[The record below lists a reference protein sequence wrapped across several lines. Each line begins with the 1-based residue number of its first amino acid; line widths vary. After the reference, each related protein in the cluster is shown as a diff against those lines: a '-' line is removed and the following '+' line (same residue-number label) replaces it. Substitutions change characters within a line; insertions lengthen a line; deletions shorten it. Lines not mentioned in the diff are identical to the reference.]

1 MSQFL
6 KNLAYYL
13 KKISHSLQQFI
24 KINLLFIL
32 AIWLHT
38 IETSAE
44 TYTCS
49 TSSSEQ
55 NCGFGVGGPNWTLND
70 GDTLRITSTGSIDR
84 GTGWYSVDA
93 PANGTIINEGRL
105 AGNSAD
111 FYPGPNTTM
120 NNSGTVNSR
129 SEGLDWSDGTIINSG
144 TINGSPA
151 IKINSAY
158 GRSTSITNSG
168 ALNTSWSQAIRILNA
183 SGHTLVNTGTITGGS
198 SGDVFVE
205 AAATLSSLSN
215 LQGSSSSALRYS
227 GKLPTAYKI
236 IFNGTSYGKIS
247 GSNVSG
253 AMTFSIDTANSVNIT
268 SGTYNSVI
276 VGIEN
281 AGVGDTDNDGIVTG
295 TSGAVNWTLNETS
308 TSGTWNLTIATS
320 DSTPPTMN
328 ITAAGV
334 TSGSTTSNANLSLT
348 FTSSEPTTNF
358 AASDITVTN
367 GAISNFSAT
376 SSTVYTATFTPTS
389 SGATTI
395 NVAGGRFT
403 DAAGNN
409 NTAATQFSWTYDGTV
424 PAMIIT
430 AAEVVSGASS
440 DKATLSITFTSNKAT
455 TNFAASDI
463 TVTNGAISNFSAT
476 SSTVYTATFT
486 PTTPGIATI
495 NVAAGTFTDSA
506 GNNNV
511 ASTQFSWTYG
521 IKPNTKADVVGII
534 KASANTTLNFQK
546 ISQRSVDSR
555 LSWLNNN
562 KDLAEKSRQGVKV
575 LLANPYLNELVNGTS
590 KGFKETKFSDIAVL
604 AANYEKKSS
613 TSDIVSDIE
622 TNAFKLAM
630 GELKKQTNILKNL
643 NPTDGTIF
651 GDWSAWSEGEFRIG
665 KFNSSSNVSD
675 QKFDSYGISLGID
688 RPYWGNGILGFSL
701 TFGKDDVDI
710 GSLGSKVKSD
720 NLSFAV
726 YSRFNEIN
734 LPPVETTIG
743 IGKNK
748 MGNRRVDGSQT
759 LSGERE
765 VNMIFGS
772 AKIYSKPYIEDKIT
786 LTPYGQLQVAY
797 IELEN
802 YSESGGSLALTY
814 KNQNV
819 NRGMASLGT
828 EMIYNI
834 HLAEGRLKPFS
845 SLEYG
850 YDFTKKSDVNMHYV
864 GDSTNYNIGVDK
876 LATSNWLARV
886 GANYDLQDKVI
897 ASLTYEFTQAV
908 NAGQTNALRFQL
920 NAKF

>member
-1 MSQFL
+1 MSFFVKSFVSLIIFFL
-6 KNLAYYL
+6 TFKSVNAHDFTTVS
-13 KKISHSLQQFI
+13 KH
-24 KINLLFIL
+24 
-32 AIWLHT
+32 
-38 IETSAE
+38 
-44 TYTCS
+44 
-49 TSSSEQ
+49 
-55 NCGFGVGGPNWTLND
+55 GGTQWTTADVPNQ
-70 GDTLRITSTGSIDR
+70 TG
-84 GTGWYSVDA
+84 
-93 PANGTIINEGRL
+93 
-105 AGNSAD
+105 
-111 FYPGPNTTM
+111 TTV
-120 NNSGTVNSR
+120 T
-129 SEGLDWSDGTIINSG
+129 G
-144 TINGSPA
+144 TINGVNLTFTHSLGGNVVAENGHVYLPGSPQGHL
-151 IKINSAY
+151 ILTFSTPVNINDIAF
-158 GRSTSITNSG
+158 
-168 ALNTSWSQAIRILNA
+168 NTG
-183 SGHTLVNTGTITGGS
+183 SGHDFGAVMFNSSNTRFFNYSHWSNANTNYWLSVNRDFFPNNDVKIIKFINWRETCYQDNPANPDCGGS
-198 SGDVFVE
+198 GPW
-205 AAATLSSLSN
+205 TN
-215 LQGSSSSALRYS
+215 
-227 GKLPTAYKI
+227 TI
-236 IFNGTSYGKIS
+236 IVK
-247 GSNVSG
+247 
-253 AMTFSIDTANSVNIT
+253 
-268 SGTYNSVI
+268 
-276 VGIEN
+276 GIKF
-281 AGVGDTDNDGIVTG
+281 
-295 TSGAVNWTLNETS
+295 AV
-308 TSGTWNLTIATS
+308 A
-320 DSTPPTMN
+320 DATPPTMN

-348 FTSSEPTTNF
+348 FTSSETTTNF

-424 PAMIIT
+424 PAMTIT

-440 DKATLSITFTSNKAT
+440 DKATLLITFTSNKAT

-534 KASANTTLNFQK
+534 KASANTTVNFQK

-562 KDLAEKSRQGVKV
+562 KDLAQKSRQGVKV

-604 AANYEKKSS
+604 ATNYEKKSS
-613 TSDIVSDIE
+613 TSDIASDIE

-688 RPYWGNGILGFSL
+688 KPYWGNGILGFSL

-726 YSRFNEIN
+726 YSRFNQIN

>member
-1 MSQFL
+1 MSRFL
-6 KNLAYYL
+6 ENLTYYCNRIYNFL
-13 KKISHSLQQFI
+13 RQVIILNF
-24 KINLLFIL
+24 LVIL

-55 NCGFGVGGPNWTLND
+55 NCGFGVGGPNWTLNN

-236 IFNGTSYGKIS
+236 IFNGTSYGMIS
-247 GSNVSG
+247 GSNVTG
-253 AMTFSIDTANSVNIT
+253 TMTFSIDTANSVNIT

-424 PAMIIT
+424 PAMTIT

-534 KASANTTLNFQK
+534 KASANTTVNFQK

-562 KDLAEKSRQGVKV
+562 KDLAQKSRQGVKV

-604 AANYEKKSS
+604 ATNYEKKSS
-613 TSDIVSDIE
+613 TSDIASDIE

-688 RPYWGNGILGFSL
+688 KPYWGNGILGFSL

>member
-1 MSQFL
+1 MSQSL
-6 KNLAYYL
+6 KNLTYYL
-13 KKISHSLQQFI
+13 KKISHFLRQVI
-24 KINLLFIL
+24 KIKFLTIL
-32 AIWLHT
+32 MIWLHT
-38 IETSAE
+38 IEIYGA
-44 TYTCS
+44 TYTLS
-49 TSSSEQ
+49 TASTAE
-55 NCGFGVGGPNWTLND
+55 NGGHTLSA
-70 GDTLRITSTGSIDR
+70 GDTLTITSTGSIER
-84 GTGWYSVDA
+84 GPDGWLSVRI
-93 PANGTIINEGRL
+93 PQNGTIINQGL
-105 AGNSAD
+105 LTGNSAD
-111 FYPGPNTTM
+111 GYGANMNTTI
-120 NNSGTVNSR
+120 NNSGTINSR
-129 SEGLDWSDGTIINSG
+129 SEGIDWADGTIINSN
-144 TINGSPA
+144 TVNSQNFVA
-151 IKINSAY
+151 IKINPPTTS
-158 GRSTSITNSG
+158 STSITNSG
-168 ALNTSWSQAIRILNA
+168 TLTGVDGGIRFWAGL
-183 SGHTLVNTGTITGGS
+183 GHTLVNTGRIAGGTL
-198 SGDVFVE
+198 GDVFVQN
-205 AAATLSSLSN
+205 AATISSLSN

-227 GKLPTAYKI
+227 GKLPSAYKI
-236 IFNGTSYGKIS
+236 IFNGTSYGMIS
-247 GSNVSG
+247 GSNVTG
-253 AMTFSIDTANSVNIT
+253 TMTFSIDTANSVNIT

-348 FTSSEPTTNF
+348 FTSSEATTNF

-424 PAMIIT
+424 PAMTIT

-440 DKATLSITFTSNKAT
+440 DKATLLITFTSNKAT

-534 KASANTTLNFQK
+534 KASANTTVNFQK

-562 KDLAEKSRQGVKV
+562 KDLAQKSRQGVKV

-604 AANYEKKSS
+604 ATNYEKKSS
-613 TSDIVSDIE
+613 TSDIASDIE

-688 RPYWGNGILGFSL
+688 KPYWGNGILGFSL

>member
-1 MSQFL
+1 M
-6 KNLAYYL
+6 
-13 KKISHSLQQFI
+13 
-24 KINLLFIL
+24 
-32 AIWLHT
+32 
-38 IETSAE
+38 
-44 TYTCS
+44 
-49 TSSSEQ
+49 
-55 NCGFGVGGPNWTLND
+55 
-70 GDTLRITSTGSIDR
+70 
-84 GTGWYSVDA
+84 
-93 PANGTIINEGRL
+93 
-105 AGNSAD
+105 
-111 FYPGPNTTM
+111 
-120 NNSGTVNSR
+120 
-129 SEGLDWSDGTIINSG
+129 
-144 TINGSPA
+144 
-151 IKINSAY
+151 
-158 GRSTSITNSG
+158 
-168 ALNTSWSQAIRILNA
+168 
-183 SGHTLVNTGTITGGS
+183 
-198 SGDVFVE
+198 
-205 AAATLSSLSN
+205 
-215 LQGSSSSALRYS
+215 
-227 GKLPTAYKI
+227 
-236 IFNGTSYGKIS
+236 IS
-247 GSNVSG
+247 GSNVTET
-253 AMTFSIDTANSVNIT
+253 MTFSIDTANSVNIT

-281 AGVGDTDNDGIVTG
+281 PGVGDTDNDGIVTG

-424 PAMIIT
+424 PAMTIT

-440 DKATLSITFTSNKAT
+440 DKATLLITFTSNKAT

-562 KDLAEKSRQGVKV
+562 KDLAQKSRQGVKV

-613 TSDIVSDIE
+613 TSDIASDIE

-688 RPYWGNGILGFSL
+688 KPYWGNGILGFSL

>member
-1 MSQFL
+1 MSQSL
-6 KNLAYYL
+6 KNLTYYL
-13 KKISHSLQQFI
+13 KKISHFLRQVI
-24 KINLLFIL
+24 KIKFLTIL
-32 AIWLHT
+32 MIWLHT
-38 IETSAE
+38 IEIYGA
-44 TYTCS
+44 TYTLS
-49 TSSSEQ
+49 TASTAE
-55 NCGFGVGGPNWTLND
+55 NGGHTLSA
-70 GDTLRITSTGSIDR
+70 GDTLTITSTGKIER
-84 GTGWYSVDA
+84 GPTGWLSVRI
-93 PANGTIINEGRL
+93 PQNGTIINQGL
-105 AGNSAD
+105 LTGNSAD
-111 FYPGPNTTM
+111 GYGANMNTTI
-120 NNSGTVNSR
+120 NNSGTIISR
-129 SEGLDWSDGTIINSG
+129 SEGIDWADGTIINSN
-144 TINGSPA
+144 TVTSQNFVA
-151 IKINSAY
+151 IKINPPTTS
-158 GRSTSITNSG
+158 STSITNSG
-168 ALNTSWSQAIRILNA
+168 TLTGVNGGIRFWAGL
-183 SGHTLVNTGTITGGS
+183 GHTLVNTGRIAGGTP
-198 SGDVFVE
+198 GDVFVQN
-205 AAATLSSLSN
+205 AATISSLSN

-227 GKLPTAYKI
+227 GKLPSAYKI
-236 IFNGTSYGKIS
+236 IFNGTSYGMIS
-247 GSNVSG
+247 GSNVTG
-253 AMTFSIDTANSVNIT
+253 TMTFSIDTANSVNIT

-376 SSTVYTATFTPTS
+376 SSTVYTATFTPT
-389 SGATTI
+389 
-395 NVAGGRFT
+395 
-403 DAAGNN
+403 
-409 NTAATQFSWTYDGTV
+409 
-424 PAMIIT
+424 
-430 AAEVVSGASS
+430 
-440 DKATLSITFTSNKAT
+440 
-455 TNFAASDI
+455 
-463 TVTNGAISNFSAT
+463 
-476 SSTVYTATFT
+476 
-486 PTTPGIATI
+486 TPGIATI

-562 KDLAEKSRQGVKV
+562 KDLAQKSRQGVKV

-604 AANYEKKSS
+604 ATNYEKKSS
-613 TSDIVSDIE
+613 TSDIASDIE

-688 RPYWGNGILGFSL
+688 KPYWGNGILGFSL

>member
-1 MSQFL
+1 
-6 KNLAYYL
+6 
-13 KKISHSLQQFI
+13 
-24 KINLLFIL
+24 
-32 AIWLHT
+32 
-38 IETSAE
+38 
-44 TYTCS
+44 
-49 TSSSEQ
+49 
-55 NCGFGVGGPNWTLND
+55 
-70 GDTLRITSTGSIDR
+70 
-84 GTGWYSVDA
+84 
-93 PANGTIINEGRL
+93 
-105 AGNSAD
+105 
-111 FYPGPNTTM
+111 
-120 NNSGTVNSR
+120 
-129 SEGLDWSDGTIINSG
+129 
-144 TINGSPA
+144 
-151 IKINSAY
+151 
-158 GRSTSITNSG
+158 
-168 ALNTSWSQAIRILNA
+168 
-183 SGHTLVNTGTITGGS
+183 
-198 SGDVFVE
+198 
-205 AAATLSSLSN
+205 
-215 LQGSSSSALRYS
+215 
-227 GKLPTAYKI
+227 
-236 IFNGTSYGKIS
+236 
-247 GSNVSG
+247 
-253 AMTFSIDTANSVNIT
+253 MT
-268 SGTYNSVI
+268 
-276 VGIEN
+276 
-281 AGVGDTDNDGIVTG
+281 
-295 TSGAVNWTLNETS
+295 
-308 TSGTWNLTIATS
+308 
-320 DSTPPTMN
+320 
-328 ITAAGV
+328 
-334 TSGSTTSNANLSLT
+334 
-348 FTSSEPTTNF
+348 
-358 AASDITVTN
+358 
-367 GAISNFSAT
+367 
-376 SSTVYTATFTPTS
+376 
-389 SGATTI
+389 
-395 NVAGGRFT
+395 
-403 DAAGNN
+403 
-409 NTAATQFSWTYDGTV
+409 
-424 PAMIIT
+424 IT

-440 DKATLSITFTSNKAT
+440 DKATLLITFTSNKAT

-534 KASANTTLNFQK
+534 KASANTTVNFQK

-562 KDLAEKSRQGVKV
+562 KDLAQKSRQGVKV

-604 AANYEKKSS
+604 ATNYEKKSS
-613 TSDIVSDIE
+613 TSDIASDIE

-688 RPYWGNGILGFSL
+688 KPYWGNGILGFSL

-864 GDSTNYNIGVDK
+864 GDSTNYNIRVDK

-908 NAGQTNALRFQL
+908 NVGQTNALRFQL

>member
-6 KNLAYYL
+6 KNLAYYCNRIYNFL
-13 KKISHSLQQFI
+13 RQVIILNF
-24 KINLLFIL
+24 LVIL

-55 NCGFGVGGPNWTLND
+55 NCGFGVGGPNWTLNN

-236 IFNGTSYGKIS
+236 IFNGTSYGKIV
-247 GSNVSG
+247 GSNVTG
-253 AMTFSIDTANSVNIT
+253 AMAFSIDTANSVNIT

-276 VGIEN
+276 AGIEN
-281 AGVGDTDNDGIVTG
+281 AGVGDADNDGIVTG
-295 TSGAVNWTLNETS
+295 TSGALNWTLNETG
-308 TSGTWNLTIATS
+308 TSGTWNLTIAAS
-320 DSTPPTMN
+320 DTTPPTLN

-348 FTSSEPTTNF
+348 FTSSEATTNF
-358 AASDITVTN
+358 AADDITVTN
-367 GAISNFSAT
+367 GTISNFAAT
-376 SSTVYTATFTPTS
+376 SSTVYTATFTPAS

-395 NVAGGRFT
+395 NVAGGKFT

-424 PAMIIT
+424 PTMTIT
-430 AAEVVSGASS
+430 AAEVISGASS
-440 DKATLSITFTSNKAT
+440 DNSTLSLTFTSNKAT

-463 TVTNGAISNFSAT
+463 TVTNGTISNFSAT

-486 PTTPGIATI
+486 PTAPGSTTI
-495 NVAAGTFTDSA
+495 NIAAGTFTDST
-506 GNNNV
+506 GNNNL
-511 ASTQFSWTYG
+511 ASTQFTWTYG
-521 IKPNTKADVVGII
+521 IKPDTKADVIGIV
-534 KASANTTLNFQK
+534 KASVNTTINFLK

-562 KDLAEKSRQGVKV
+562 KDLTQKSRQGIKV
-575 LLANPYLNELVNGTS
+575 SLANPYLNEVVNGTS
-590 KGFKETKFSDIAVL
+590 KGFKETKFSDIAML
-604 AANYEKKSS
+604 AANYEKKSNS
-613 TSDIVSDIE
+613 SDIASDIE
-622 TNAFKLAM
+622 TSAFKLAM
-630 GELKKQTNILKNL
+630 AELKKRTNAPNNL
-643 NPTDGTIF
+643 NPTSGPVF

-665 KFNSSSNVSD
+665 KFNSSSSVSD
-675 QKFDSYGISLGID
+675 QDFDSYGISLGID
-688 RPYWGNGILGFSL
+688 RPYWGNGIFGFSF

-710 GSLGSKVKSD
+710 GSSGSNVKSD

-726 YSRFNEIN
+726 YSRFDEPN
-734 LPPVETTIG
+734 LPPVEATVGLGKSKIG
-743 IGKNK
+743 NY
-748 MGNRRVDGSQT
+748 RVDGSQN
-759 LSGERE
+759 LSGERDM
-765 VNMIFGS
+765 NMIFAS
-772 AKIYSKPYIEDKIT
+772 AKIYAKPYIEDQIT
-786 LTPYGQLQVAY
+786 LTPYAQLQLAY
-797 IELEN
+797 MELEN

-814 KNQNV
+814 DNQYI
-819 NRGMASLGT
+819 NRGMASLGS

-834 HLAEGRLKPFS
+834 YLAEGRLKPFS

-850 YDFTKKSDVNMHYV
+850 YDFTKKSDVNMRYV
-864 GDSTNYNIGVDK
+864 GDSTNYNIGVNK

-886 GANYDLQDKVI
+886 GAYYDLQDKVT
-897 ASLTYEFTQAV
+897 ATLTYELTQAV

>member
-1 MSQFL
+1 MSQSL
-6 KNLAYYL
+6 KNLTYYL
-13 KKISHSLQQFI
+13 KKISHFLRQVI
-24 KINLLFIL
+24 KIKFLTIL
-32 AIWLHT
+32 MIWLHT
-38 IETSAE
+38 IEIYGA
-44 TYTCS
+44 TYTLS
-49 TSSSEQ
+49 TASTAE
-55 NCGFGVGGPNWTLND
+55 NGGHTLSA
-70 GDTLRITSTGSIDR
+70 GDTLTITSTGSIER
-84 GTGWYSVDA
+84 GPTGWLSVRI
-93 PANGTIINEGRL
+93 PQNGTIINQGL
-105 AGNSAD
+105 LTGNSAD
-111 FYPGPNTTM
+111 GYGANMNTTI
-120 NNSGTVNSR
+120 NNSGTINSR
-129 SEGLDWSDGTIINSG
+129 SEGIDWADGTIINSN
-144 TINGSPA
+144 TVNSQNFVA
-151 IKINSAY
+151 IKINPPTTS
-158 GRSTSITNSG
+158 STSITNSG
-168 ALNTSWSQAIRILNA
+168 TLTGVDGGIRFWAGL
-183 SGHTLVNTGTITGGS
+183 GHTLVNTGRIAGGTP
-198 SGDVFVE
+198 GDVFVQN
-205 AAATLSSLSN
+205 AATISSLSN

-227 GKLPTAYKI
+227 GKLPSAYKI
-236 IFNGTSYGKIS
+236 IFNGTSYGMIS
-247 GSNVSG
+247 GSNVTG
-253 AMTFSIDTANSVNIT
+253 TMTFSIDTANSVNIT

-424 PAMIIT
+424 PAMTIT

-440 DKATLSITFTSNKAT
+440 DKATLLITFTSNKAT

-562 KDLAEKSRQGVKV
+562 KDLAQKSRQGVKV

-604 AANYEKKSS
+604 ATNYEKKSS
-613 TSDIVSDIE
+613 TSDIASDIE

-688 RPYWGNGILGFSL
+688 KPYWGNGILGFSL

-759 LSGERE
+759 LSGERD

>member
-1 MSQFL
+1 MSRFL
-6 KNLAYYL
+6 ENLTYYCNRIYNFL
-13 KKISHSLQQFI
+13 RQVIILNF
-24 KINLLFIL
+24 LVIL

-55 NCGFGVGGPNWTLND
+55 NCGFGVGGPNWTLNN

-236 IFNGTSYGKIS
+236 IFNGTSYGMIS
-247 GSNVSG
+247 GSNVTG
-253 AMTFSIDTANSVNIT
+253 TMTFSIDTANSVNIT

-424 PAMIIT
+424 PAMTIT

-440 DKATLSITFTSNKAT
+440 DKATLLITFTSNKAT

-534 KASANTTLNFQK
+534 KASANTTVNFQK

-562 KDLAEKSRQGVKV
+562 KDLAQKSRQGVKV

-613 TSDIVSDIE
+613 TSDIASDIE

-688 RPYWGNGILGFSL
+688 KPYWGNGILGFSL